1 MSESKIPEDFDEKYP
16 DSVVKERFTRIWD
29 KIEEMWGTQEGIDY
43 LDELVVIDDGKD
55 RQGFDLNV
63 MSELLF
69 LAQCHRIFRLLAPS
83 GAQSVL
89 TWGVV
94 APLKGAG

>member
-1 MSESKIPEDFDEKYP
+1 MSESKIPVDFDEKYP
-16 DSVVKERFTRIWD
+16 DSVVKERFARIWG
-29 KIEEMWGTQEGIDY
+29 KIEEMWGMQEGIDY

-69 LAQCHRIFRLLAPS
+69 LAQLHNRDFPEFAAPQL
-83 GAQSVL
+83 GDDVWE
-89 TWGVV
+89 TDFTHE
-94 APLKGAG
+94 